1 MELNYK
7 IEVFLDCADREV
19 GLRIRD
25 LIDSLLVKNL
35 DGVLVKTAKTVF
47 SKVIK

>member
-7 IEVFLDCADREV
+7 IEVFLNCEDREA

-25 LIDSLLVKNL
+25 LIDSLLEKNL
-35 DGVLVKTAKTVF
+35 DGTMLKLAKTVL
-47 SKVIK
+47 VR